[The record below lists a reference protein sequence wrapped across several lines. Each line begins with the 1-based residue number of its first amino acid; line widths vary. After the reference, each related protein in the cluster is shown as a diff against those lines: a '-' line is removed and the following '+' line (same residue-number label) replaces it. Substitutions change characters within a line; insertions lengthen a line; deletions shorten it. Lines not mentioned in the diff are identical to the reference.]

1 MMRNKRILGGALLLS
16 MSLLGGGLNM
26 GFSNNGQPVRR
37 YCAAC
42 AGDLTD
48 PGAMGAA
55 GTSAVSV
62 RLYDL
67 PPDVRPLSAG
77 DRGHFSL

>member
-1 MMRNKRILGGALLLS
+1 MAAEKVSGDSVVG
-16 MSLLGGGLNM
+16 SLLRRAGRVGW
-26 GFSNNGQPVRR
+26 R

-48 PGAMGAA
+48 PGTMGAA

-77 DRGHFSL
+77 DQGRFPL